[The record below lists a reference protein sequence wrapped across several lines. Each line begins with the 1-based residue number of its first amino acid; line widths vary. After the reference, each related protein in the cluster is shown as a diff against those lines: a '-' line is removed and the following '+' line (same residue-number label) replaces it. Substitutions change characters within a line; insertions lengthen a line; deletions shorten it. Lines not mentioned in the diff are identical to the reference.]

1 MAEVIWRWTFSGTT
15 IALCLFATVRLQRS
29 VVVLAEEQEMLTSKA
44 PLQVVQAILE
54 IWQRARPLVLR
65 LGVII
70 VPALI
75 LLWVVAATVGR
86 AYVTHRIAAKE
97 SPGRPDWV
105 SLAVLNLLRVIALLL
120 LVPAYILAAMATL
133 SVSTPESPNHLLA
146 LLVFLVLFSIAVLI
160 WSIVNWM
167 LSLASIYATVARA
180 SLFQALR
187 DAWLLLRSRTS
198 QLAAIAA
205 QNATVRT
212 LVGVVFTVIALAPL
226 ALRSIPAV
234 FWSLEIAIFLL
245 YCVLSDLL
253 LLARLSAYVE
263 VVGQVRTAEN

>member
-1 MAEVIWRWTFSGTT
+1 
-15 IALCLFATVRLQRS
+15 
-29 VVVLAEEQEMLTSKA
+29 
-44 PLQVVQAILE
+44 
-54 IWQRARPLVLR
+54 
-65 LGVII
+65 
-70 VPALI
+70 
-75 LLWVVAATVGR
+75 
-86 AYVTHRIAAKE
+86 
-97 SPGRPDWV
+97 
-105 SLAVLNLLRVIALLL
+105 
-120 LVPAYILAAMATL
+120 
-133 SVSTPESPNHLLA
+133 
-146 LLVFLVLFSIAVLI
+146 
-160 WSIVNWM
+160 M

-245 YCVLSDLL
+245 YGVLSDLL
-253 LLARLSAYVE
+253 LLARLSAYVD
-263 VVGQVRTAEN
+263 VVGQAALPKTNNCPLRF